1 MTSWVFDARTFTLR
15 DGRNVLIREALPGD
29 GQALL
34 DYVLTVAGETDNLS
48 FAPDEFERSTE
59 QQSNLLRTYNATV
72 GNLYLLAVLQ
82 REIVGALSFSSGKR
96 PRMRHQGSLG
106 ITVRKVYWG
115 QGIGSSLLDSLIEWA
130 RNTDVIKKI
139 DLRALT
145 GNERAIGLYRSR
157 GLRSRAA
164 CVK

>member
-1 MTSWVFDARTFTLR
+1 M
-15 DGRNVLIREALPGD
+15 
-29 GQALL
+29 
-34 DYVLTVAGETDNLS
+34 S
-48 FAPDEFERSTE
+48 FAPDEFERSAE

-96 PRMRHQGSLG
+96 PRMRHPGGLG
-106 ITVRKVYWG
+106 ITVRKAYWG
-115 QGIGSSLLDSLIEWA
+115 QGIGSSLLDTLIEWA

-145 GNERAIGLYRSR
+145 GNERAIGLYHSR
-157 GLRSRAA
+157 GFEIEGRLR
-164 CVK
+164 